1 MKTTTL
7 LAIILLSLIIV
18 LSGCSNPEGVTK
30 APRRAAARQATRTAP
45 SGRESETNES
55 ASATDAATASAT
67 RTTDVPLA
75 APAPATASTDGAS
88 SASDVKEFTL
98 TASDWEWDPNIIT
111 VRKGDHVRLRVTAL
125 DVPHGFAIPKL
136 GVDEYLPPGEEEVI
150 DFTPTMNGTFT
161 FYCSVSC
168 GSGHSHMRGKL
179 VVEE

>member
-1 MKTTTL
+1 MKITTL
-7 LAIILLSLIIV
+7 LAIILLSLLIV
-18 LSGCSNPEGVTK
+18 LSGCSNQEGATK
-30 APRRAAARQATRTAP
+30 APRRAPARQATQAAP
-45 SGRESETNES
+45 SDRGSKTNES

-67 RTTDVPLA
+67 RTTDVSVA
-75 APAPATASTDGAS
+75 AS
-88 SASDVKEFTL
+88 SPTVAPTDEASGASDVKEFTL

-111 VRKGDHVRLRVTAL
+111 VRKGDHVRLHVTSM
-125 DVPHGFAIPKL
+125 DVSHGFAIPRL
-136 GVDEYLPPGEEEVI
+136 GIDEYLPPGEEEVI